1 MAAPRA
7 LRLAGGERGAALRT
21 ERNRAPPAQLTFLGN
36 GVVPQQAARALEIL
50 APPRSVCRHRT
61 PR

>member
-1 MAAPRA
+1 VEWMQGLPPGWVTDTPGLGR
-7 LRLAGGERGAALRT
+7 
-21 ERNRAPPAQLTFLGN
+21 PAQLMTLGN
-36 GVVPQQAARALEIL
+36 GVVPQQASRALQIL